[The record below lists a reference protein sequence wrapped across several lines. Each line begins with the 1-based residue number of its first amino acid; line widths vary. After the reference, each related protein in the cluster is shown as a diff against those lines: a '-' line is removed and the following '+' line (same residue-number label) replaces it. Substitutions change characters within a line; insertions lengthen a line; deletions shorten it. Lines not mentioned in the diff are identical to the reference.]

1 MSTRLKSSR
10 PEISLTRYST
20 KDAVIKVYINMN
32 ETFKLDNLTR
42 LENDVKLFDAV
53 SLTRAQ
59 AQALGQD
66 LLAFA
71 NEMEVA
77 EYE

>member
-10 PEISLTRYST
+10 PEISLTRFSGEG
-20 KDAVIKVYINMN
+20 AVM
-32 ETFKLDNLTR
+32 KLNVLIP
-42 LENDVKLFDAV
+42 ENNKYEWGQDTVEAI

-59 AQALGQD
+59 ALALGQD

-77 EYE
+77 EHE

>member
-10 PEISLTRYST
+10 PEISLTRFSG
-20 KDAVIKVYINMN
+20 KEEVKVNVNML
-32 ETFKLDNLTR
+32 ETFRVEQAN
-42 LENDVKLFDAV
+42 VPMFDSV

-59 AQALGQD
+59 ALALGQD

-77 EYE
+77 EHE

>member
-10 PEISLTRYST
+10 PEISLTRFSGNDEM
-20 KDAVIKVYINMN
+20 KIQVC
-32 ETFKLDNLTR
+32 LP
-42 LENDVKLFDAV
+42 ENDTYEWGQDIVEAV

-59 AQALGQD
+59 AQALAQD

>member
-10 PEISLTRYST
+10 PEISLTRFSGNDEM
-20 KDAVIKVYINMN
+20 KIQVC
-32 ETFKLDNLTR
+32 LP
-42 LENDVKLFDAV
+42 ENDTYKWGQDIVEAV

-77 EYE
+77 EHE

>member
-10 PEISLTRYST
+10 PEISLTRFSGADEM
-20 KDAVIKVYINMN
+20 KIQVC
-32 ETFKLDNLTR
+32 LP
-42 LENDVKLFDAV
+42 ENDTYKWGQDIVEAV

-59 AQALGQD
+59 AQALAQD

-71 NEMEVA
+71 NEMEVE

>member
-10 PEISLTRYST
+10 PEISLTRFSGNDEM
-20 KDAVIKVYINMN
+20 KIQVC
-32 ETFKLDNLTR
+32 LP
-42 LENDVKLFDAV
+42 ENDTYKWGQDIVEAV

>member
-10 PEISLTRYST
+10 PEISLTRFSGEG
-20 KDAVIKVYINMN
+20 AVMKVHVNMR
-32 ETFKLDNLTR
+32 ETFRIEQAN
-42 LENDVKLFDAV
+42 VSMFDSV

-77 EYE
+77 DYE

>member
-1 MSTRLKSSR
+1 MSTQLKSSR
-10 PEISLTRYST
+10 PEISLTRFSGEG
-20 KDAVIKVYINMN
+20 AVMKVHVNMR
-32 ETFKLDNLTR
+32 ETFR
-42 LENDVKLFDAV
+42 MEHGWVFDSV

-71 NEMEVA
+71 NEMEEET
-77 EYE
+77 EYEKV

>member
-1 MSTRLKSSR
+1 MKVNVLI
-10 PEISLTRYST
+10 PE
-20 KDAVIKVYINMN
+20 NN
-32 ETFKLDNLTR
+32 EYRFGQDII
-42 LENDVKLFDAV
+42 EAI

-59 AQALGQD
+59 ALALGQD

>member
-10 PEISLTRYST
+10 PEISLTRFSGADEM
-20 KDAVIKVYINMN
+20 KIQVC
-32 ETFKLDNLTR
+32 LP
-42 LENDVKLFDAV
+42 ENDTYKWGQDIVEAV
-53 SLTRAQ
+53 SLTREQ
-59 AQALGQD
+59 AGALAHD

>member
-10 PEISLTRYST
+10 PEISLT
-20 KDAVIKVYINMN
+20 KFNGAGAVMKVHVNML
-32 ETFKLDNLTR
+32 ETFRVEQAN
-42 LENDVKLFDAV
+42 VPMFDSV

-77 EYE
+77 EHE